1 MEGQRQQKKHFYP
14 RPPRGGRPT
23 GQLCIC
29 STICIS
35 IHALREEGDSNGG
48 FSITIRG
55 KISIHALR
63 EEGDVQIA
71 CSLVQTGISIHALRE
86 EGDSSPSQHTF
97 CRSNFYPRPPRGG
110 RPPKA
115 PCPPKSR
122 RFLSTPSARRAT
134 AEFALTFAIILHFYP
149 RPPRGGRRRQT
160 AGLMPG
166 KYFYPRPPRGGRLG
180 NACGNALPI
189 NFYPRPPRGGRR
201 RQTAGLMLG
210 KYFYPRP
217 PRGGRPAGKTSG
229 MPAHTISIHAL
240 REEGDAPR
248 QWATII
254 HRGFLST
261 PSARRATCSGN
272 PPRLPG
278 SHFYPRP
285 PRGGRRCSSA

>member
-166 KYFYPRPPRGGRLG
+166 KYFYPRPPRGGRPV
-180 NACGNALPI
+180 AVI
-189 NFYPRPPRGGRR
+189 RPGFLV
-201 RQTAGLMLG
+201 A
-210 KYFYPRP
+210 
-217 PRGGRPAGKTSG
+217 
-229 MPAHTISIHAL
+229 ISIHAL
-240 REEGDAPR
+240 REEGDAAAQPDQSGEKDISIHALREEGDRTVFVLFLLDSNFYPR
-248 QWATII
+248 PP
-254 HRGFLST
+254 RGGRPFFSGPERDFILIFLST
-261 PSARRATCSGN
+261 PSARRAT
-272 PPRLPG
+272 
-278 SHFYPRP
+278 
-285 PRGGRRCSSA
+285 